1 MGNRKFSKVLSV
13 LLASATFL
21 TSTYVPVMAENAIS
35 FADSADKSSKTGTG
49 ETSKAQSKAA
59 KNIEDQESEVVLQSK
74 TEPEDAAP
82 LSDEASLSEE
92 GGTSEHKAVA
102 DSGTIGSFDD
112 KFEKKKYPLDQA
124 PDKATLIQG
133 LPSTLSVTMTD
144 GRECAIPVSTWEC
157 ADYDAAKTGDYTF
170 TPVIDDAFDYST
182 APSIPW
188 IEVCIV
194 KNEVT
199 DIQTVFEEQSY
210 LLSEAPMEDEIER
223 ALPDTVTA
231 SVNGEDK
238 DISILSWNTDYDI
251 SRAGVYTF
259 IPILDDDMYSYDES
273 SLPMAVVELTAAAK
287 RGIMRAPAVN
297 GKVTS
302 IGTFT
307 AQVAA
312 GATKRSN
319 GDWVWKAVSDTSGHQ
334 FAFRVNY
341 STSGQG
347 TIKGNQDG
355 SNSAIKITIPKTIL
369 KDRSGERCDIYE
381 MSIPERDE
389 LVTMSE
395 SELKETIFAYYE
407 EGNNIIVYNFKDLDA
422 AQNGYF
428 EVSYNTKDRTF
439 SYKDYGAAG
448 SASSPF
454 QAKMEVSGLTATTNP
469 LTVYIDTTATINA
482 TYKYYPKQRSK
493 WPASWGQKPAD
504 ADDYVWQRWEIRSD
518 ITDDPTQIYDF
529 ILNDEVTCSEVP
541 VEVYGCQFS
550 GSNQVTR
557 TNRVSNIVAYD
568 GYRYDYVYTRIKKT
582 DWNKVTSYTIH
593 NKITATVHPVDGVD
607 EDTSAV
613 STRDF
618 AWTLPTFIHPT
629 GHFYTWKFGNENWT
643 SLFGLPGIDPWDF
656 ASYDLDRFQEAKSTS
671 INDIKYAI
679 WAYGY
684 PFPWTVRDGGSSDNW
699 QDYGYKN
706 VTYQVTDE
714 AFYNLN
720 MDGTYGTSKQKF
732 APDYTNGWETGTPE
746 EDGTPL
752 TPRMDPADYD
762 ISYVSLSAYFN
773 DVPRD
778 ANGHLSEDVESVDED
793 LNFNVQYIQ
802 PTDKDI
808 LTFWTKSGTGTYVK
822 AGELNLGTGKST
834 VVSGGLINSIARDSY
849 KFQYRGDYVVNFK
862 DGVDGFRVTT
872 TNNHYYTD
880 IKMYPYISIK
890 NTDRMLAW
898 TGTGK
903 ITAEGSTSKDAVLVR
918 NVSNLQVF
926 DSAGKEILDLTKT
939 SGDRLRRAEKA
950 SEISKKATGASNN
963 RRKKYC
969 TVSWKVNANETFT
982 TGTGDA
988 NDSAFISQSAGTFYD
1003 LLPAGATLQTGSVYI
1018 AIPHGTQNPTTYKWS
1033 GEEDYL
1039 AENGYTVETIENYKN
1054 SGRTMLIVRIKDPG
1068 LCYSVYYTTIHSWD
1082 AIADYGKLVTNPVAY
1097 ETGNDEISGGFPDD
1111 PTVKNSDNMT
1121 LDDVQNKRSDAQFSA
1136 EHRALYKNLDPDT
1149 DDYKFIYDEATHDIV
1164 AITAAS
1170 SGLNKRVKSAEDSGW
1185 KYDTTVHP
1193 DETYT
1198 YRLRYANTFLTAAK
1212 DLILYD
1218 SMENYY
1224 KTDGAEKGKSAWYG
1238 ILKHIDT
1245 TQMEQVKSYDM
1256 AGGAEKTATLKPVVY
1271 VSTVADLDL
1280 DVATSK
1286 NLANTSVW
1294 KKLTDSTDL
1303 SKVKAIAYDLRK
1315 DSEGKDFVL
1324 KPGGSISSTL
1334 YLSSPHTI
1342 TDAAAKQ
1349 YPETYNNVYLKDT
1362 VIGIDGSQTP
1372 YDIHYDYTT
1381 VRYAVTASFGLHKI
1395 SAKDTTQSIKDI
1407 NFRLFGTSDYGTE
1420 INQITATDKDGNISF
1435 KNIEKGSYILQE
1447 YSGTPDWL
1455 EDHTEHKVV
1464 IDGNAKATIDG
1475 TDYTDKL
1482 ITIKNSPRI
1491 HADVEFLKRE
1501 DGRPGIPV
1509 PGASFMLSGTS
1520 DYGNDILLYAKSE
1533 KGKVVF
1539 ENVERGKYT
1548 LQETKAPDGYV
1559 VSPKKYE
1566 VIVDAN
1572 GLVSFTGLTANKQ
1585 GQYTILNEKLHK
1597 FNIIKRSS
1605 YDNSPIEG
1613 AEFHLIGTSDY
1624 GTKVDQTEASGANGF
1639 ATFSQLE
1646 AGTYLLQET
1655 KTDENHKLDPVK
1667 HVVRIN
1673 SNNTITI
1680 DGLEHSTTDALSF
1693 IWINTRIPN
1702 EEVTVIK
1709 EWKGGTPDFTEENL
1723 PTIHLVAKGN
1733 PDYDLS
1739 KVYLKSDGTG
1749 YSFPTLRTF
1758 LENNQAVSLERYP
1771 DRNLSETE
1779 AAAKSGA
1786 ARIDEKADDPN
1797 AYKKAYVWMDSDK
1810 HAYWWSNAEA
1820 IALTDETYRVSNLS
1834 SIQAMDLTGF
1844 VTDEVTNMSRMFF
1857 DCDKLTSLDLSNF
1870 DTSKVT
1876 NMSDMFANCQVLAS
1890 LNVSK
1895 FDTSKVTDMN
1905 YMFYNCSKLTS
1916 LDVSSFDT
1924 NNVTDMKHMFYNC
1937 HSLPSLDVS
1946 GFDTSNVTDMSYMFS
1961 NCSKLP
1967 SLNVSGFDTSNV
1979 TDMSYMFNDCPKLP
1993 SLDVSGFDTSNVT
2006 DMADMF
2012 SGCSGLTSLNVSN
2025 FDTSNVT
2032 DMGYMFGGC
2041 SDLTTL
2047 DLSGFDTSNVTDMSS
2062 MFNGCVGL
2070 PSLDVSGF
2078 DTNNVTDMGTMFAN
2092 CKGLTTLDVSNFNT
2106 SNVTDMSNMFI
2117 ICSGLTA
2124 LDVSKFNT
2132 GQVTNM
2138 NRMFAGCSVLTTLN
2152 LSGFDTS
2159 NVTDM
2164 ADMFSGCSGLTSLNV
2179 SNFDTSNVTDMGYMF
2194 SDCSGLT
2201 TLDLSNF
2208 NTSSVTHMGG
2218 MFKGCSKLTT
2228 LDVSNFDTSNVT
2240 NMSDM
2245 FANCSALTSLDVS
2258 GFNTSNVRYI
2268 SSMFYDCSDLRAIY
2282 ANQNFKVDQVTV
2294 SSYMFYECS
2303 KLPHFDSSKIDKTNA
2318 NTSATGYFTLK
2329 Q

>member
-1 MGNRKFSKVLSV
+1 MGNRKINKVLSV
-13 LLASATFL
+13 LLASVTFL
-21 TSTYVPVMAENAIS
+21 TSTYVPVMAENTIS
-35 FADSADKSSKTGTG
+35 FADSADKSSKISTG
-49 ETSKAQSKAA
+49 ETSKAQSKETENADKKGA
-59 KNIEDQESEVVLQSK
+59 EIVLQS
-74 TEPEDAAP
+74 EPKSKEAAL

-92 GGTSEHKAVA
+92 GDTSGHKAVA
-102 DSGTIGSFDD
+102 DSGTVGSFDD

-124 PDKATLIQG
+124 PEKEILIQG
-133 LPSTLSVTMTD
+133 LPSTLAVTMTD
-144 GRECAIPVSTWEC
+144 GTEGTIPVSTWEC

-199 DIQTVFEEQSY
+199 NIQTVFEKQSY
-210 LLSEAPMEDEIER
+210 LLSEAPMEDEIENT
-223 ALPDTVTA
+223 LPDTLAA
-231 SVNGEDK
+231 SVNGEDE

-259 IPILDDDMYSYDES
+259 IPVLDDAVYSYDES
-273 SLPMAVVELTAAAK
+273 SLPTAVVELTAAAK
-287 RGIMRAPAVN
+287 RGIMRAPVVN

-319 GDWVWKAVSDTSGHQ
+319 GDWVWKAISDTSGHQ

-355 SNSAIKITIPKTIL
+355 SDSAIKITIPKTIL
-369 KDRSGERCDIYE
+369 KDRSDERCDVYE
-381 MSIPERDE
+381 MSVPERDE
-389 LVTMSE
+389 LATMSE

-439 SYKDYGAAG
+439 SYKAYGATG

-541 VEVYGCQFS
+541 VEVYGYQFS
-550 GSNQVTR
+550 GSKQVTK

-582 DWNKVTSYTIH
+582 DWDKVTSYTIH

-643 SLFGLPGIDPWDF
+643 SLFGYSDIDPWDF

-671 INDIKYAI
+671 IDDIKYAI

-732 APDYTNGWETGTPE
+732 APDYTNGWETGTPG

-762 ISYVSLSAYFN
+762 ISYVSFSAYFN

-778 ANGHLSEDVESVDED
+778 ANGHLSEDMESVDED

-802 PTDKDI
+802 PTEKDI

-834 VVSGGLINSIARDSY
+834 VVSGGLISSITKDSY

-926 DSAGKEILDLTKT
+926 DSDNKEILDLTKT

-950 SEISKKATGASNN
+950 SEISKKVTGASNN

-969 TVSWKVNANETFT
+969 TVSWKANANETFT

-988 NDSAFISQSAGTFYD
+988 NDSSFISQSSGTFYD
-1003 LLPAGATLQTGSVYI
+1003 LLPAGATLQTGSVYV
-1018 AIPHGTQNPTTYKWS
+1018 AIPHGTQNPTAYKWS

-1185 KYDTTVHP
+1185 EYDTTVHP

-1218 SMENYY
+1218 SLENYY

-1238 ILKHIDT
+1238 TLKHIDT

-1256 AGGAEKTATLKPVVY
+1256 TGGAEKTATLKPVVY
-1271 VSTVADLDL
+1271 VSTTAALDL
-1280 DVATSK
+1280 DVAANK

-1315 DSEGKDFVL
+1315 DSDGKDFVF

-1342 TDAAAKQ
+1342 TEAASKQ

-1362 VIGIDGSQTP
+1362 VIGIDGSETP

-1395 SAKDTTQSIKDI
+1395 SAKDTTQAIKDI

-1420 INQITATDKDGNISF
+1420 VNQITATDKDGNISF

-1464 IDGNAKATIDG
+1464 IDGNAKVTIDG
-1475 TDYTDKL
+1475 TDYTDKS

-1520 DYGNDILLYAKSE
+1520 DYGNEILLYAKSE

-1548 LQETKAPDGYV
+1548 LQETKAPEGYV

-1605 YDNSPIEG
+1605 YDNSPIKG
-1613 AEFHLIGTSDY
+1613 AEFHMTGTSDY
-1624 GTKVDQTEASGANGF
+1624 GTKVDKSATSAENGF
-1639 ATFSQLE
+1639 AGFDNLE
-1646 AGTYLLQET
+1646 AGTYILQEI
-1655 KTDENHKLDPVK
+1655 KTDKSHKLDETK
-1667 HVVRIN
+1667 RVVRIN
-1673 SNNTITI
+1673 ADNTITVS
-1680 DGLEHSTTDALSF
+1680 GLGQSTTDKTSF
-1693 IWINTRIPN
+1693 IWINTRIPD

-1709 EWKGGTPDFTEENL
+1709 EWKGGTPDFTEDNL
-1723 PTIHLVAKGN
+1723 PIIHLVAKGN
-1733 PDYDLS
+1733 KDYKLTTAYLS
-1739 KVYLKSDGTG
+1739 QD
-1749 YSFPTLRTF
+1749 
-1758 LENNQAVSLERYP
+1758 
-1771 DRNLSETE
+1771 
-1779 AAAKSGA
+1779 AAKIIGDSAPVTFSRNTSLTEEEVKKKPGVQRLDSTA
-1786 ARIDEKADDPN
+1786 DKEDSYQRI
-1797 AYKKAYVWMDSDK
+1797 YGWMDENK
-1810 HAYWWSNAEA
+1810 NYYWWSNTDTLS
-1820 IALTDETYRVSNLS
+1820 LTDYTVSFLS
-1834 SIQAMDLTGF
+1834 NKASLTSIDLTGLDLTKASRMAYMF
-1844 VTDEVTNMSRMFF
+1844 ANDRNLININPEVLDTSHITNMEYVFSGCSSLESLDLTSWDVSKVESYNGFLMSTSSLQTVDITGWKMDGLKFNTKDGNYYVNSPDGTTYGDSQFFYSAGDKKNGCHVIANNVKLPENMTHMFAYSNVSQIDMNNVDMSAVISMYDCFFQCENLGSIEINNATNVKNLRYLSYCFKYSKVKTAKLSGFSTSENLLNASYMF
-1857 DCDKLTSLDLSNF
+1857 DCTPLESIEQDLNTKNAIRLDSMFSSTKLTKLDLSNF
-1870 DTSKVT
+1870 D
-1876 NMSDMFANCQVLAS
+1876 
-1890 LNVSK
+1890 
-1895 FDTSKVTDMN
+1895 
-1905 YMFYNCSKLTS
+1905 
-1916 LDVSSFDT
+1916 VSSIGKPFYDGSSGIRRFNGLYDLVGGTPLTELNISGWDLSEAGGNPSYDDQGRISYIMNTMCESMGSRDTACEMTLIANDLKLPKYCGRLFYDLYPTYVEMKNTDFSNVVYLGQLFSEDNDPYRSNNCKLKRFDI
-1924 NNVTDMKHMFYNC
+1924 
-1937 HSLPSLDVS
+1937 S
-1946 GFDTSNVTDMSYMFS
+1946 GFDTKNIQIFNQTFLNRTELTD
-1961 NCSKLP
+1961 
-1967 SLNVSGFDTSNV
+1967 
-1979 TDMSYMFNDCPKLP
+1979 
-1993 SLDVSGFDTSNVT
+1993 LDLSWLEASPWQTRQ
-2006 DMADMF
+2006 MF
-2012 SGCSGLTSLNVSN
+2012 SGCSKLKNIYMSKN
-2025 FDTSNVT
+2025 FDTSGVT
-2032 DMGYMFGGC
+2032 D
-2041 SDLTTL
+2041 SD
-2047 DLSGFDTSNVTDMSS
+2047 N
-2062 MFNGCVGL
+2062 MFNGC
-2070 PSLDVSGF
+2070 
-2078 DTNNVTDMGTMFAN
+2078 
-2092 CKGLTTLDVSNFNT
+2092 T
-2106 SNVTDMSNMFI
+2106 S
-2117 ICSGLTA
+2117 
-2124 LDVSKFNT
+2124 
-2132 GQVTNM
+2132 
-2138 NRMFAGCSVLTTLN
+2138 
-2152 LSGFDTS
+2152 
-2159 NVTDM
+2159 
-2164 ADMFSGCSGLTSLNV
+2164 
-2179 SNFDTSNVTDMGYMF
+2179 
-2194 SDCSGLT
+2194 
-2201 TLDLSNF
+2201 
-2208 NTSSVTHMGG
+2208 
-2218 MFKGCSKLTT
+2218 
-2228 LDVSNFDTSNVT
+2228 
-2240 NMSDM
+2240 
-2245 FANCSALTSLDVS
+2245 
-2258 GFNTSNVRYI
+2258 
-2268 SSMFYDCSDLRAIY
+2268 
-2282 ANQNFKVDQVTV
+2282 
-2294 SSYMFYECS
+2294 
-2303 KLPHFDSSKIDKTNA
+2303 LPHFDSSKTDKTNA
-2318 NTSATGYFTLK
+2318 NTSSTGYFTLK

>member
-1 MGNRKFSKVLSV
+1 MDSRKFNKIFAVF
-13 LLASATFL
+13 LASATFF
-21 TSTYVPVMAENAIS
+21 TSTYVPVIAENAIS

-49 ETSKAQSKAA
+49 EISKAQSKETENADKKGA
-59 KNIEDQESEVVLQSK
+59 EIVLQS
-74 TEPEDAAP
+74 EPESKEAAL

-92 GGTSEHKAVA
+92 GDTSEHKAAA
-102 DSGTIGSFDD
+102 DSDTIGSFDD
-112 KFEKKKYPLDQA
+112 KFEKKKYPLNQA
-124 PDKATLIQG
+124 PEKETLIQG
-133 LPSTLSVTMTD
+133 LPSTLFVTMTD
-144 GRECAIPVSTWEC
+144 GTESTIQVSTWEC

-194 KNEVT
+194 KNEVS
-199 DIQTVFEEQSY
+199 DIQTVFEKQSY
-210 LLSEAPMEDEIER
+210 LLSEAPTEDEIENT
-223 ALPDTVTA
+223 LPDTLTA
-231 SVNGEDK
+231 SVNGADE
-238 DISILSWNTDYDI
+238 DISILSWDTDYDI

-259 IPILDDDMYSYDES
+259 IPVLDDAIYSYDES
-273 SLPMAVVELTAAAK
+273 SLPTAVVELTTAAK
-287 RGIMRAPAVN
+287 RGIMRAPVVN

-355 SNSAIKITIPKTIL
+355 SDSAIKITIPKTIL
-369 KDRSGERCDIYE
+369 KDRSGERCDVYE
-381 MSIPERDE
+381 MSVPERDE
-389 LVTMSE
+389 LATMSE

-439 SYKDYGAAG
+439 SYKDYGATG

-493 WPASWGQKPAD
+493 WPDSWGQKPAD

-541 VEVYGCQFS
+541 VEVYGYQFS
-550 GSNQVTR
+550 GSNQATR

-643 SLFGLPGIDPWDF
+643 SLFGLPSIDPWDF

-671 INDIKYAI
+671 IDDIKYAI

-732 APDYTNGWETGTPE
+732 APDYTNGWETGTPG

-752 TPRMDPADYD
+752 TPRMNPEDYD
-762 ISYVSLSAYFN
+762 ISYVSFSAYFN

-808 LTFWTKSGTGTYVK
+808 LTFWTKSGTGAYVK

-834 VVSGGLINSIARDSY
+834 VVSGGLISSITKDSY

-926 DSAGKEILDLTKT
+926 DSESKEILDLTKT

-950 SEISKKATGASNN
+950 SEISKKVTGASNN

-982 TGTGDA
+982 TGTGDT
-988 NDSAFISQSAGTFYD
+988 NDSSFISQSSGTFYD
-1003 LLPAGATLQTGSVYI
+1003 LLPAGATLQTGSVYV
-1018 AIPHGTQNPTTYKWS
+1018 AIPHGTQNPTSYKWS

-1039 AENGYTVETIENYKN
+1039 AENGYTVETMENYKD

-1068 LCYSVYYTTIHSWD
+1068 SCYSVYYTTIHSWD

-1136 EHRALYKNLDPDT
+1136 EHRNLYKDLDPDT
-1149 DDYKFIYDEATHDIV
+1149 NDYKFIYDEATHDIV

-1185 KYDTTVHP
+1185 EYDTTVHP

-1218 SMENYY
+1218 SLENYY

-1238 ILKHIDT
+1238 TLKHIDT

-1271 VSTVADLDL
+1271 VSTVSDLDL
-1280 DVATSK
+1280 DVATNK
-1286 NLANTSVW
+1286 NLTNTSVW

-1334 YLSSPHTI
+1334 YLDSPHTI
-1342 TDAAAKQ
+1342 TDAASKQ

-1362 VIGIDGSQTP
+1362 VIGIDGSETP

-1464 IDGNAKATIDG
+1464 IDGNAKVTIDG
-1475 TDYTDKL
+1475 TDYTDKS

-1501 DGRPGIPV
+1501 DGRPGVPV

-1520 DYGNDILLYAKSE
+1520 DYGNESLLYAKSE

-1548 LQETKAPDGYV
+1548 LQETKAPEGYV

-1605 YDNSPIEG
+1605 YDNSPIKG
-1613 AEFHLIGTSDY
+1613 AEFHLTGTSDY
-1624 GTKVDQTEASGANGF
+1624 GTKVDKTATSGENGF
-1639 ATFSQLE
+1639 AGFEKLE

-1655 KTDENHKLDPVK
+1655 QTDAHHQLDDTRR
-1667 HVVRIN
+1667 VVRIN
-1673 SNNTITI
+1673 SDNSITI
-1680 DGLEHSTTDALSF
+1680 DGLSQSATDKVSF
-1693 IWINTRIPN
+1693 IWINTRIPD

-1709 EWKGGTPDFTEENL
+1709 EWKGGTPDFTEDNL

-1733 PDYDLS
+1733 KDYKLTTAYLS
-1739 KVYLKSDGTG
+1739 TDATKMIHDSAPVTFSRNTSLTEEEVKKKSGVQRLDSTADKEDSYQKVYGW
-1749 YSFPTLRTF
+1749 
-1758 LENNQAVSLERYP
+1758 
-1771 DRNLSETE
+1771 
-1779 AAAKSGA
+1779 
-1786 ARIDEKADDPN
+1786 IDENKN
-1797 AYKKAYVWMDSDK
+1797 Y
-1810 HAYWWSNAEA
+1810 YWWSNTDTLS
-1820 IALTDETYRVSNLS
+1820 LTDYTESFLSNNANLT
-1834 SIQAMDLTGF
+1834 SIDLTGIDI
-1844 VTDEVTNMSRMFF
+1844 TKMSRM
-1857 DCDKLTSLDLSNF
+1857 
-1870 DTSKVT
+1870 
-1876 NMSDMFANCQVLAS
+1876 A
-1890 LNVSK
+1890 
-1895 FDTSKVTDMN
+1895 
-1905 YMFYNCSKLTS
+1905 
-1916 LDVSSFDT
+1916 
-1924 NNVTDMKHMFYNC
+1924 
-1937 HSLPSLDVS
+1937 
-1946 GFDTSNVTDMSYMFS
+1946 YMFS
-1961 NCSKLP
+1961 NNRNLININPEVLDTSHITNMESVFSGCSSLESLDLTSWDVSKVEKFGYFLAGTSSLQQVDITGWKMEGLKFHPKDGNYYVNDTSGTTSNEAELFYNAGDKQHGCHVIANNVKFPENMVGMFQYSNISKIDMNNVDMSAVISMYDCFFQCENLGSIEINNATNVKNLRYLSYCFKYSKVKTAKL
-1967 SLNVSGFDTSNV
+1967 SGFSTSENLLNA
-1979 TDMSYMFNDCPKLP
+1979 SYMFDCTPLESIEQDLNTKNAIRLDFMFSGTKLTKLDLRNFDVSSIGKPFYDGSSGIRRFNGLYYLVGGTPLTELNISGWDLSEAGGNPSYDDQGRISYIMNTMCESIGSRATSCEMTLIANDLKLP
-1993 SLDVSGFDTSNVT
+1993 KYCGRLFYDLYPTYVEMKNTDFSNVVYLGQLFSEDDASYRPDNCKLKRFDISGFGTKNIQIFNQTFLNRTELT
-2006 DMADMF
+2006 DLDLSWLEASPWQTRQMF
-2012 SGCSGLTSLNVSN
+2012 SGCSKLKNIYMSKN
-2025 FDTSNVT
+2025 FDTSGVT
-2032 DMGYMFGGC
+2032 D
-2041 SDLTTL
+2041 SD
-2047 DLSGFDTSNVTDMSS
+2047 N
-2062 MFNGCVGL
+2062 MFNGC
-2070 PSLDVSGF
+2070 
-2078 DTNNVTDMGTMFAN
+2078 TN
-2092 CKGLTTLDVSNFNT
+2092 
-2106 SNVTDMSNMFI
+2106 
-2117 ICSGLTA
+2117 
-2124 LDVSKFNT
+2124 
-2132 GQVTNM
+2132 
-2138 NRMFAGCSVLTTLN
+2138 
-2152 LSGFDTS
+2152 
-2159 NVTDM
+2159 
-2164 ADMFSGCSGLTSLNV
+2164 
-2179 SNFDTSNVTDMGYMF
+2179 
-2194 SDCSGLT
+2194 
-2201 TLDLSNF
+2201 
-2208 NTSSVTHMGG
+2208 
-2218 MFKGCSKLTT
+2218 
-2228 LDVSNFDTSNVT
+2228 
-2240 NMSDM
+2240 
-2245 FANCSALTSLDVS
+2245 
-2258 GFNTSNVRYI
+2258 
-2268 SSMFYDCSDLRAIY
+2268 
-2282 ANQNFKVDQVTV
+2282 
-2294 SSYMFYECS
+2294 
-2303 KLPHFDSSKIDKTNA
+2303 LPHFDSSKTDKTNA
-2318 NTSATGYFTLK
+2318 NTSSTGYFILK